1 MPILNGCCCFSSLKN
16 GSRASAL
23 FTIVIALCNIAIDIA
38 SLVRLH
44 NLEKT
49 MEPQE
54 NWLYLP
60 RGIIPLIYVELV
72 ISVLLIPLSIVLLI
86 GINYG
91 VDGKRMLYSW
101 VFGVVI
107 DRVYDIFLGVYIL
120 VWIGGHRFADV
131 VYVAPESIVIA
142 VYWLLNMIILLA
154 AILCVVSY
162 WQELQD
168 ELYGKQR
175 RLKYYSK
182 LANIRQAAL
191 SGHATPYKSYFSSR
205 SMLMLNQSQTSLNR
219 SFQPK
224 A

>member
-1 MPILNGCCCFSSLKN
+1 MNVMWF
-16 GSRASAL
+16 AY
-23 FTIVIALCNIAIDIA
+23 FLC
-38 SLVRLH
+38 L
-44 NLEKT
+44 
-49 MEPQE
+49 Q
-54 NWLYLP
+54 
-60 RGIIPLIYVELV
+60 
-72 ISVLLIPLSIVLLI
+72 
-86 GINYG
+86 
-91 VDGKRMLYSW
+91 
-101 VFGVVI
+101 
-107 DRVYDIFLGVYIL
+107 
-120 VWIGGHRFADV
+120 
-131 VYVAPESIVIA
+131 
-142 VYWLLNMIILLA
+142 LA

-224 A
+224 I